1 MELIKSKNEQTPLVI
16 TSLLDNPT
24 SDAHT
29 PPMLCSHCLRSESR
43 EAWPYCKGPVPS
55 PSCMLQKTC
64 ATTMEHSLNLCRVVQ
79 FLLPCCQRTVPCISN
94 FCMKLWNPKKR
105 KWRNSVQF
113 GKVRLLEESNNLGN
127 ENLKIQCRKVWKSY
141 QPCLKYIFD
150 IVNAPEVYF

>member
-1 MELIKSKNEQTPLVI
+1 MELIKSKNEQTPLVV

-64 ATTMEHSLNLCRVVQ
+64 ATTMEHTLNLCRVVVFATLLLENSSLYIQ
-79 FLLPCCQRTVPCISN
+79 FLYEIVESQE
-94 FCMKLWNPKKR
+94 KKMEKFSSIR
-105 KWRNSVQF
+105 KSQTSRRVEQL
-113 GKVRLLEESNNLGN
+113 RE
-127 ENLKIQCRKVWKSY
+127 
-141 QPCLKYIFD
+141 
-150 IVNAPEVYF
+150 